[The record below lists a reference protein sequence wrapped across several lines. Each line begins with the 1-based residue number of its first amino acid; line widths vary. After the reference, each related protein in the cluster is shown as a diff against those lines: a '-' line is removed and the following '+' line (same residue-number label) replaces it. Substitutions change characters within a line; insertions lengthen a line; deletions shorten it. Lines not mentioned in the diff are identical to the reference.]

1 MRIKHYNNFVPVVG
15 LLASLLMAPAS
26 QADIVISGTR
36 VIYPAGQKSVTVKL
50 ENRGGKPLLVQSWI
64 DDGRENTNPQELNI
78 PFLVTPPVSRIDPSK
93 GQTIKVTYLGTALPQ
108 DKESMFWF
116 NVLEVPPKANGA
128 DDQNILQLAFRT
140 RIKLFYRPAG
150 LKGNPSEA
158 AKTLVWKAKTTGQNL
173 FVDVK
178 NPSPF
183 HVSFSDA
190 FLVNGKAKYEIET
203 VMLKPGESQSFK
215 VKGLAVAPAGAKV
228 EYSIINDFGGASK
241 DEASL

>member
-1 MRIKHYNNFVPVVG
+1 MRIKHYSNFIPVVG

-93 GQTIKVTYLGTALPQ
+93 GQTIKVTYLGTALPL

-116 NVLEVPPKANGA
+116 NVLEVPPKANAA

-158 AKTLVWKAKTTGQNL
+158 AKTLVWKAKSTGQNL

-215 VKGLAVAPAGAKV
+215 VKGLTVAPAGAKV